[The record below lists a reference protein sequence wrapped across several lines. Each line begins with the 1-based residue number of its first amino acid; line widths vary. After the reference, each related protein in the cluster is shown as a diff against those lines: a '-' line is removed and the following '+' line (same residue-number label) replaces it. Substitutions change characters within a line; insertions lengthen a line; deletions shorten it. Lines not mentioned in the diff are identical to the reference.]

1 MTQTKPSPAPKLPA
15 YGTPLERAV
24 AAELVNDMD
33 LLRLK
38 ANAKLLARGL
48 APEVQWW
55 DLLQEAFAR
64 VLSGNRGRPPD
75 VPVDAFITGVMRSV
89 RSQHWRRMSRGGQE
103 SETEISDPSPD
114 PERAVLAVQELAA
127 ITRLFADDPVVMRI
141 LDGLADGST
150 PEEICST
157 SGFSKTTYDSAR
169 KRMRRTLLREG
180 LRVEFCP

>member
-1 MTQTKPSPAPKLPA
+1 MLSRHVREGGFHGRVPDPRRGENLTGVGFANDRQLGFFVHAIPMRRF
-15 YGTPLERAV
+15 GV

-64 VLSGNRGRPPD
+64 VLSGHRGRPPD
-75 VPVDAFITGVMRSV
+75 VPVDAFITGVMRSI
-89 RSQHWRRMSRGGQE
+89 RSQYWRRMSRGSQE
-103 SETEISDPSPD
+103 NATEIS
-114 PERAVLAVQELAA
+114 AN
-127 ITRLFADDPVVMRI
+127 
-141 LDGLADGST
+141 
-150 PEEICST
+150 
-157 SGFSKTTYDSAR
+157 GFSKTTYDSAR

-180 LRVEFCP
+180 LRVEFRP